1 MLGSSEGDVLTWEA
15 HACEEGT
22 VRALLDASSHHPG
35 PTCLVPCGSP
45 SPPHGVGSAGAG
57 VGGSDSDETCRRPQL
72 ARG

>member
-1 MLGSSEGDVLTWEA
+1 MPGSSEGDVPTWEA

-35 PTCLVPCGSP
+35 PTGLVPCGSLSP
-45 SPPHGVGSAGAG
+45 SPGVGSAGA
-57 VGGSDSDETCRRPQL
+57 GGSDSDETCRRPQL